1 MYTRRRPRYSA
12 RKHTE
17 PVFGRERTVPPGL
30 ASPDVQRTRAHGHPA
45 TSLRH
50 GEGEEETGNEEEKE
64 RRGGSQRSVEASEL
78 SGTFRGFA
86 TTRERPIPFSTSL
99 REFFFLFFFIF
110 LCCSSIVYS
119 IDIYY
124 YLLATN
130 LIRYLSIRFADRDGT
145 VSDSSGNIVFFSR
158 CDFAAMLRC
167 HPCRS
172 QTPDPCAALNERSSS
187 LCPFLGRFGTV
198 IRRGKGGRWGSR
210 RACADGC
217 CTPLTPPFHRNRSKP
232 RCPSVCL
239 IEI

>member
-1 MYTRRRPRYSA
+1 MVTR
-12 RKHTE
+12 
-17 PVFGRERTVPPGL
+17 
-30 ASPDVQRTRAHGHPA
+30 
-45 TSLRH
+45 LRLFAMA
-50 GEGEEETGNEEEKE
+50 KE
-64 RRGGSQRSVEASEL
+64 RKRQTTRKRKREEAVHNDPWKLVNSQGRSVAL
-78 SGTFRGFA
+78 PRRAKDPHHFRPLFVN
-86 TTRERPIPFSTSL
+86 
-99 REFFFLFFFIF
+99 FFFFPFIF
-110 LCCSSIVYS
+110 LCCGSIVYS

-130 LIRYLSIRFADRDGT
+130 LIRYPSVRFPDRDGT
-145 VSDSSGNIVFFSR
+145 VSDSLGNIVFVSR

-172 QTPDPCAALNERSSS
+172 QTSDPCAALNERSSS

-198 IRRGKGGRWGSR
+198 IWRGKGGRWGSR

-239 IEI
+239 IEIWTVSVAGWQAQPAPSVKIARTNCGF

>member
-1 MYTRRRPRYSA
+1 MHESIRNQFSAEKGPFLRGSPALTCNAHAHMVTR
-12 RKHTE
+12 
-17 PVFGRERTVPPGL
+17 
-30 ASPDVQRTRAHGHPA
+30 
-45 TSLRH
+45 LRLFAMA
-50 GEGEEETGNEEEKE
+50 KE
-64 RRGGSQRSVEASEL
+64 RKRQATRKRKREEAVHNDPWKLVNSQGRSVAL
-78 SGTFRGFA
+78 PRRAKDPYHFRPLFVN
-86 TTRERPIPFSTSL
+86 
-99 REFFFLFFFIF
+99 FFFLFFFIF